1 MAGLLDIAPL
11 TEKVRVGGATV
22 EVSGVS
28 AGGIVAMI
36 ARFPEFRMLMTGKD
50 VDVAS
55 LVSMGGDAV
64 AAIIAAG
71 VGFPGDE
78 AQEAAAAR
86 LPLEAQADILAAI
99 IKVTLPNGIGPFL
112 EKLTALLA
120 VKGGAEALAKVR
132 ATKSH

>member
-1 MAGLLDIAPL
+1 MVGLLDIAPL
-11 TEKVRVGGATV
+11 TEKVSVGGATV

-28 AGGIVAMI
+28 ASGIISLI
-36 ARFPEFRMLMTGKD
+36 ARFPEFRLLMTGKE
-50 VDVAS
+50 VDVGS
-55 LVSMGGDAV
+55 LIAMGGQAV

-86 LPLEAQADILAAI
+86 LPLEAQTDILAAI
-99 IKVTLPNGIGPFL
+99 IKVTLPNGIGPFF

-120 VKGGAEALAKVR
+120 VKDGAGALAKAR
-132 ATKSH
+132 ATK